1 MCVIVY
7 AADGTSM
14 SEPVVIPFTNA
25 GHLVLV
31 DVTLNG
37 SRPLSFVLD
46 SGSARMVVDNAVS
59 RELGLHETGA
69 ETIGGAGAGRVPVHK
84 IDRVRYALAGLT
96 PADCEFVAADL
107 SPVAQQIGHQV
118 DGIVGYHFFN
128 RFIATIDYA
137 HHKLWVREPP
147 AEVNDAGEELPI
159 RIDKGWAFVRG
170 TLRVEGERDVT
181 DEFLIDS
188 GSDDAIDHPIAQ
200 QAHDRTAARTGN
212 GLGAP
217 VTGFLATAESFR
229 LGSQELRNLPISC
242 CGGTEQT
249 SRLIGGAV
257 LSRFTVTFD
266 YPHSGIFLAPV
277 KSE

>member
-1 MCVIVY
+1 VNIY
-7 AADGTSM
+7 AADGNSAR
-14 SEPVVIPFTNA
+14 EPIAIPFTNA
-25 GHLVLV
+25 GHLVIV

-59 RELGLHETGA
+59 RELGLHQTGA
-69 ETIGGAGAGRVPVHK
+69 ETIGGAGAGRVPVHR
-84 IDRVRYALAGLT
+84 IDHVGYALGGLT
-96 PADCEFVAADL
+96 PAECEFVAADL
-107 SPVAQQIGHQV
+107 SPVTQQIGHRV

-128 RFIATIDYA
+128 RFIITIDYA
-137 HHKLWVREPP
+137 HHELYVRERG
-147 AEVNDAGEELPI
+147 AELNNAGEELPI
-159 RIDKGWAFVRG
+159 RINKGWSFVRG
-170 TLRVEGERDVT
+170 TLGVEGERAVT

-188 GSDDAIDHPIAQ
+188 GSDDAIDHPVAQ
-200 QAHDRTAARTGN
+200 QVHDRTATRTGN
-212 GLGAP
+212 GLGAS
-217 VTGFLATAESFR
+217 VAGFLATADSFR
-229 LGSQELRNLPISC
+229 LGSHELRNLPISC

-266 YPHSGIFLAPV
+266 YPHSRIFLAPV